1 MLTLPPLYAILDVES
16 ISARGWAP
24 TDVCR
29 AWLSAGVRLIQL
41 RAKGL
46 ASGPFLDLAD
56 ELADLCH
63 EAGSLLIINDRADIA
78 AMCGADGVHL
88 GQEDITP
95 ADARAVVGDSA
106 LVGLS
111 THDGQQVSAGT
122 QAPVSYLAIGP
133 VFATGTKNTGYDPVG
148 LSNGQQAATMTRASG
163 LPLVGIGGITLERA
177 QDVLGAGVQSVAV
190 ISDLLIPSNLAGVE
204 SHARA
209 WVRLTGH

>member
-111 THDGQQVSAGT
+111 THDGQQVCAGT

-148 LSNGQQAATMTRASG
+148 LSNVQQAAALTRASG

-177 QDVLGAGVQSVAV
+177 QDVLGAGAQSVAI
-190 ISDLLIPSNLAGVE
+190 ISDLLTPADLAGVE
-204 SHARA
+204 AQART